1 MHRSCGWRQEYDAP
15 GTQSIPRLANC
26 RRELAGESRDSSNT
40 VAKIDSQMLPA
51 AVCHQVT
58 TPAVGKLVGNDINV
72 LPVAADN
79 GGCSKREDWVLHAWA
94 AMSVGL
100 D

>member
-72 LPVAADN
+72 LLVTTDDGRCRKCEN
-79 GGCSKREDWVLHAWA
+79 GILHAWL
-94 AMSVGL
+94 L
-100 D
+100 DQ